1 MYIQDFLVLE
11 NTMKTVRISW
21 KKVLPLTVLIFF
33 MIYLLLPWIVS
44 FFSFKIAKV
53 ERSNSLERPVFRE
66 DKTPGNFEVIVENR
80 KGPGENG
87 KAHRVTEQQKAEEE
101 RLKCKNWSIF
111 SAEPLTLSVQGNL
124 TLLAP
129 CIFWSCIKS
138 KINSNF
144 YFNTSLW
151 CLKRFYEGI

>member
-101 RLKCKNWSIF
+101 RLNWKN
-111 SAEPLTLSVQGNL
+111 
-124 TLLAP
+124 
-129 CIFWSCIKS
+129 
-138 KINSNF
+138 
-144 YFNTSLW
+144 
-151 CLKRFYEGI
+151 